1 MCLQTVCLIAGIAC
15 FGADVFGHPSAVVT
29 VQIANPSNM
38 ERENVPVTFGQ
49 VFRQGDIKRGIVMR
63 AGEQMVPAQID
74 VKRHYDDGSVRFA
87 IISMVLKNLPAGEKL
102 TLALCDGPMNVD
114 SRARTAVSEVLDA
127 GFDAVVKF
135 SFPDGTKSQISAK
148 KLLREARDDEALWLR
163 GLIATEWIVSGP
175 PVDDAGNLDPDLNV
189 QFLIRVYPECGAI
202 RVSVMTENCWDHWAE
217 AMGYDVAVVAEG
229 RDVFSR
235 KGVQHRRLSRWRK
248 TFWIGNPAPHVHI
261 THDLDYMSST
271 GALPRYDTSLEV
283 PPSDERTERLLRM
296 EGPSWEI
303 MGRGALTA
311 YMPTTG
317 GREEIA
323 PYPSWTVKYLLTM
336 DPRYKALVLAS
347 GDLAGAWPIHVRA
360 RHSGRIMTLDDRPEF
375 WLDSRGKDKPAWKP
389 PRNQAGIG
397 AERLSPDL
405 AHQGSFAYVPYLVTG
420 DYFYL
425 EEAYFWANFCLL
437 ATWPHPRQNE
447 RGILSGQVRGNAWA
461 LRNIADAAAIAPDDD
476 PELAY
481 FDEKIRNN
489 IRDRSERMYRP
500 PAANPLGF
508 WHLRTT
514 EDARIQNPADPRW
527 MVIAPWEHDYL
538 IWSFHHLV
546 ELGYPDAAKPR
557 DSLLRWRVGTLTN
570 TADFDPAMAAPYR
583 MVVGRQTEDDQIIYY
598 DDWKTLAAENARL
611 YEPEMP
617 NYGNSYAYSA
627 RAAVVCGVDGGF
639 PKASEALQQIE
650 RLLPNHRQV
659 MARQPFWA
667 IQVKSKSR

>member
-1 MCLQTVCLIAGIAC
+1 MWYQMACLITGVAC
-15 FGADVFGHPSAVVT
+15 SVADIPGHPSSVVT
-29 VQIANPSNM
+29 VQITNPSNV
-38 ERENVPVTFGQ
+38 ELENVPVTFGQ
-49 VFRQGDIKRGIVMR
+49 VFRQGDIQRGIVVRTDDR
-63 AGEQMVPAQID
+63 AIPAQID

-87 IISMVLKNLPAGEKL
+87 IVSIVLESLPAKEKI
-102 TLALCDGPMNVD
+102 TLALCDGPAKVD
-114 SRARTAVSEVLDA
+114 TRAPAAVSDVLNA
-127 GFDAVVKF
+127 GFEAAVQF
-135 SFPDGTKSQISAK
+135 RFPDGTKSQVSAE
-148 KLLREARDDEALWLR
+148 KLLRDDSALWLQ
-163 GLIATEWIVSGP
+163 GPIVTEWVVSGAP
-175 PVDDAGNLDPDLNV
+175 ADEAGNLDPDLSV

-202 RVSVMTENCWDHWAE
+202 RVSVTTENCWDHWAE
-217 AMGYDVAVVAEG
+217 ALGYDVAVIIGG
-229 RDVFSR
+229 REVFSR
-235 KGVQHRRLSRWRK
+235 KDVRHRRLSRWRK
-248 TFWIGNPAPHVHI
+248 TFWIGNPAPHLPI
-261 THDLDYMSST
+261 AHDLDYLSST
-271 GALPRYDTSLEV
+271 GALPRYDTTLEL
-283 PPSDERTERLLRM
+283 PPPNQRDERLLRR
-296 EGPSWEI
+296 EGPNWKI

-317 GREEIA
+317 GRDEIA

-347 GDLAGAWPIHVRA
+347 GDLAGSWPIHVRA
-360 RHSGRIMTLDDRPEF
+360 RQSGRVMTIDRRPEF
-375 WLDSRGKDKPAWKP
+375 WLDPRGKDKPAWKP
-389 PRNQAGIG
+389 ARNDGGIG
-397 AERLSPDL
+397 AERLTPDL

-425 EEAYFWANFCLL
+425 EEAYFWANYCLL

-461 LRNIADAAAIAPDDD
+461 LRNIADAAAIASDDD

-489 IRDRSERMYRP
+489 IRDRIERMYGS

-514 EDARIQNPADPRW
+514 ENARIQNPADPRW

-557 DSLLRWRVGTLTN
+557 DSLLRWRVGSLVN
-570 TADFDPAMAAPYR
+570 PAAFDPAMAAPYR
-583 MVVGRQTEDDQIIYY
+583 MVVGRRRADGQIIYY

-611 YEPEMP
+611 YKPEMP

-650 RLLPNHRQV
+650 RLLPNHRRV
-659 MARQPFWA
+659 MAREPFWA
-667 IQVKSKSR
+667 IRPTSQ